1 VEGKDRSN
9 LFALRPT
16 PDETRRR
23 LAPPAM
29 DRDSIPEDTPS
40 RRLAG
45 RAPWRPDTP
54 EPSSANCPGCGVP
67 LRRSPVG
74 TTEPDRPLGFCTT
87 FRCGEVVTFRRLEGR
102 LIVADRRR
110 ADRRRP

>member
-1 VEGKDRSN
+1 
-9 LFALRPT
+9 
-16 PDETRRR
+16 
-23 LAPPAM
+23 M
-29 DRDSIPEDTPS
+29 DLDAIAAVTLP

-45 RAPWRPDTP
+45 RASWRPDPP

-102 LIVADRRR
+102 LIVADRRL